1 MKNLIKYYKIFII
14 IYIMSQFIYNNYLI
28 GGAQPLI
35 VNQKYNLLTSTSSPD
50 TNIDADGELDN
61 GKAFQN
67 ITITKIVPN
76 KYLKHLTEFTLKDPN
91 NQAKSIQ
98 HDSRHNHYK
107 LKTSGGKV
115 NIVQIKDSN
124 NKNIYVAPI
133 VDAVLKAK
141 QEIDRKNNRKFVEQM
156 RNKAIAQQ
164 NALAQ
169 QKADALA
176 AKQAAAKQA
185 AAQQAALAQQKA
197 DALAAKQAAAKQA
210 AAKQAAAQ
218 QAALAQQKADAL
230 AAKQAAAKKN
240 TLIAEHENI
249 HYKKKSKKPTLH
261 AKVHNL
267 NKHNKHQ
274 KHSPKQSHH
283 KPHHGKPHHKPHHGK
298 PHHQKPQPQSQ
309 FTSYVYQADPEAE
322 AKAAREEAI
331 RRDKA
336 RQKHKNVSYTYH
348 R

>member
-1 MKNLIKYYKIFII
+1 
-14 IYIMSQFIYNNYLI
+14 MSQFIYNNYLI

-124 NKNIYVAPI
+124 NQDIYVAPI

-141 QEIDRKNNRKFVEQM
+141 QEINRKNDRKFVEEM
-156 RNKAIAQQ
+156 KNKAIARQ
-164 NALAQ
+164 NAAKQ
-169 QKADALA
+169 AALA
-176 AKQAAAKQA
+176 AQQAAAKQA
-185 AAQQAALAQQKA
+185 AL
-197 DALAAKQAAAKQA
+197 
-210 AAKQAAAQ
+210 AAQ
-218 QAALAQQKADAL
+218 QAAQ
-230 AAKQAAAKKN
+230 QAAAKKN

>member
-1 MKNLIKYYKIFII
+1 
-14 IYIMSQFIYNNYLI
+14 MSQFIYNNYLI

-35 VNQKYNLLTSTSSPD
+35 LNKKYNLLTSTSSPD

-67 ITITKIVPN
+67 IIITKIVPN
-76 KYLKHLTEFTLKDPN
+76 KYLKHITDFTLKDPN

-124 NKNIYVAPI
+124 NKDIYVAPI

-141 QEIDRKNNRKFVEQM
+141 KEIDRKFVEEM

-164 NALAQ
+164 
-169 QKADALA
+169 
-176 AKQAAAKQA
+176 AAAKQA
-185 AAQQAALAQQKA
+185 A
-197 DALAAKQAAAKQA
+197 LAAQ
-210 AAKQAAAQ
+210 
-218 QAALAQQKADAL
+218 
-230 AAKQAAAKKN
+230 QAAAKKN
-240 TLIAEHENI
+240 TLQASHGNVN
-249 HYKKKSKKPTLH
+249 YKKGSKKPKLH

-267 NKHNKHQ
+267 SNQNKHHKHHG
-274 KHSPKQSHH
+274 KTHGKPHH

-298 PHHQKPQPQSQ
+298 PHHQKPQPKPQSQ

-331 RRDKA
+331 RRNKA
-336 RQKHKNVSYTYH
+336 RQKHKSVSYTYH

>member
-1 MKNLIKYYKIFII
+1 
-14 IYIMSQFIYNNYLI
+14 MSQFIYNNYLI

-35 VNQKYNLLTSTSSPD
+35 LNKKYNLLTSTSSPD

-67 ITITKIVPN
+67 IIITKIVPN
-76 KYLKHLTEFTLKDPN
+76 KYLKHITDFTLKDPN

-124 NKNIYVAPI
+124 NKDIYVAPI

-141 QEIDRKNNRKFVEQM
+141 KEIDRKFVEKM
-156 RNKAIAQQ
+156 KNKAISQQ
-164 NALAQ
+164 NAAR
-169 QKADALA
+169 
-176 AKQAAAKQA
+176 QA
-185 AAQQAALAQQKA
+185 
-197 DALAAKQAAAKQA
+197 
-210 AAKQAAAQ
+210 
-218 QAALAQQKADAL
+218 AL

-240 TLIAEHENI
+240 TLQASHGNVN
-249 HYKKKSKKPTLH
+249 YKKGSKKPKLH

-267 NKHNKHQ
+267 SNQNKHH
-274 KHSPKQSHH
+274 KHSQKPSHHKHHGKTHGKPHH

-298 PHHQKPQPQSQ
+298 PHHQKPQPKPQSQ

-331 RRDKA
+331 RRNKA
-336 RQKHKNVSYTYH
+336 RQKHKSVSYTYH

>member
-1 MKNLIKYYKIFII
+1 
-14 IYIMSQFIYNNYLI
+14 MSKFIYNNYLI

-76 KYLKHLTEFTLKDPN
+76 KYLKHITDFTLKDPN

-115 NIVQIKDSN
+115 NIVQIKDSD
-124 NKNIYVAPI
+124 NKDIYVAPI

-141 QEIDRKNNRKFVEQM
+141 QEINRKKDRKFVEEM

-164 NALAQ
+164 
-169 QKADALA
+169 
-176 AKQAAAKQA
+176 
-185 AAQQAALAQQKA
+185 
-197 DALAAKQAAAKQA
+197 
-210 AAKQAAAQ
+210 
-218 QAALAQQKADAL
+218 
-230 AAKQAAAKKN
+230 AAAKKN
-240 TLIAEHENI
+240 TLQASHGNVN
-249 HYKKKSKKPTLH
+249 YKKGSKKPKLH

-267 NKHNKHQ
+267 SNQNKHH
-274 KHSPKQSHH
+274 KHSPKPSHHKHSPKPSHHKHHGKTHGKPHH
-283 KPHHGKPHHKPHHGK
+283 KPHHGKPHHKPHH
-298 PHHQKPQPQSQ
+298 QKPQPQPKSQSQ

-331 RRDKA
+331 RRNKA
-336 RQKHKNVSYTYH
+336 RQKHKVVSYTYH

>member
-197 DALAAKQAAAKQA
+197 DALAAKQAAAK
-210 AAKQAAAQ
+210 
-218 QAALAQQKADAL
+218 
-230 AAKQAAAKKN
+230 KN

>member
-141 QEIDRKNNRKFVEQM
+141 QEIDRKNNRKFGEQR

-164 NALAQ
+164 N
-169 QKADALA
+169 
-176 AKQAAAKQA
+176 
-185 AAQQAALAQQKA
+185 
-197 DALAAKQAAAKQA
+197 
-210 AAKQAAAQ
+210 
-218 QAALAQQKADAL
+218 ALAQQKADAL

>member
-1 MKNLIKYYKIFII
+1 
-14 IYIMSQFIYNNYLI
+14 MSQFIYNNYLI

-35 VNQKYNLLTSTSSPD
+35 LNKKYNLLTSTSSPD

-67 ITITKIVPN
+67 IIITKIVPN
-76 KYLKHLTEFTLKDPN
+76 KYLKHITDFTLKDPN

-124 NKNIYVAPI
+124 NKDIYVAPI

-141 QEIDRKNNRKFVEQM
+141 KEIDRKFVEEM

-164 NALAQ
+164 
-169 QKADALA
+169 
-176 AKQAAAKQA
+176 
-185 AAQQAALAQQKA
+185 
-197 DALAAKQAAAKQA
+197 
-210 AAKQAAAQ
+210 
-218 QAALAQQKADAL
+218 
-230 AAKQAAAKKN
+230 AAAKKN
-240 TLIAEHENI
+240 TLQASHGNVN
-249 HYKKKSKKPTLH
+249 YKKGSKKPKLH

-267 NKHNKHQ
+267 SNQNKHHKHHG
-274 KHSPKQSHH
+274 KT
-283 KPHHGKPHHKPHHGK
+283 HGKPHHKPHHQK
-298 PHHQKPQPQSQ
+298 PHHQKPKPQPQSQSQSQ

-331 RRDKA
+331 RRNKA
-336 RQKHKNVSYTYH
+336 RQKHKSVSYTYH

>member
-1 MKNLIKYYKIFII
+1 
-14 IYIMSQFIYNNYLI
+14 MSQFIYNNYLI

-35 VNQKYNLLTSTSSPD
+35 VNKKYNLLTSTSSPD

-76 KYLKHLTEFTLKDPN
+76 KYLKHITDFTLKDPN

-107 LKTSGGKV
+107 LKTSVGKV

-124 NKNIYVAPI
+124 NKDIYVAPI

-141 QEIDRKNNRKFVEQM
+141 QEINRKKDRKFVEEM

-164 NALAQ
+164 
-169 QKADALA
+169 
-176 AKQAAAKQA
+176 AAAKQA
-185 AAQQAALAQQKA
+185 
-197 DALAAKQAAAKQA
+197 
-210 AAKQAAAQ
+210 
-218 QAALAQQKADAL
+218 AL

-240 TLIAEHENI
+240 TLQASHGNVN
-249 HYKKKSKKPTLH
+249 YKKGSKKPKLH

-267 NKHNKHQ
+267 SNQNKHH
-274 KHSPKQSHH
+274 KHSPKPSHHKHHGKTHGKPHH

-298 PHHQKPQPQSQ
+298 PHHKPHHQKPHHQKPQPQPKSQSQ

-331 RRDKA
+331 RRNKA
-336 RQKHKNVSYTYH
+336 RQKHKVVSYTYH